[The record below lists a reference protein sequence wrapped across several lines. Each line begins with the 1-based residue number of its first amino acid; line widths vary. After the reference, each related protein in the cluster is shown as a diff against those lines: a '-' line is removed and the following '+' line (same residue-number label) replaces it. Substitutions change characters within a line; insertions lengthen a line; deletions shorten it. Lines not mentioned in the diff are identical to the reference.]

1 MAAGHISSFTMSL
14 IHLWLT
20 WPKVTACA
28 TSASFKSH
36 AIKRKLLLPLT
47 VCHRRMGKVEEEEE
61 EEEEEA
67 HKMETSS
74 SRLIRKSWH

>member
-1 MAAGHISSFTMSL
+1 MSS

-20 WPKVTACA
+20 WSKVTACA
-28 TSASFKSH
+28 THVSFKSL

-47 VCHRRMGKVEEEEE
+47 VCYRRMGKVE

-74 SRLIRKSWH
+74 SRLVRESWHW

>member
-1 MAAGHISSFTMSL
+1 MSQSNCMC
-14 IHLWLT
+14 HRS
-20 WPKVTACA
+20 A

-36 AIKRKLLLPLT
+36 AIKGKLLLPLT

-61 EEEEEA
+61 EEA

-74 SRLIRKSWH
+74 SRLVREIWHW